1 MADMRSRSDVQPKR
15 SFAESASRL
24 NGIVQSVKAQQT
36 GECRG
41 THCVTEYT
49 VSNHSPDEVWAKN
62 FATHGIG
69 PEFDARQFQS
79 SPLPMAEPT
88 RSAQAPARELVQVT
102 TYKPMAAAFAKPTR
116 ERRSLWRAIMFG
128 NRA

>member
-1 MADMRSRSDVQPKR
+1 MAKNEAPPNR
-15 SFAESASRL
+15 SFAESAARL

-41 THCVTEYT
+41 THCVTEYS

-69 PEFDARQFQS
+69 PEFDARQFQP
-79 SPLPMAEPT
+79 SPLPLAEPT
-88 RSAQAPARELVQVT
+88 RTVQAPEREPAHRVSRE
-102 TYKPMAAAFAKPTR
+102 PMAAALAKPLR
-116 ERRSLWRAIMFG
+116 ERPSLWRVIMFG